1 MLLAEKEADI
11 VKSIWDELNLSLNVS
26 GHPFHIFSISTVEKN
41 KPDSRNVV
49 LRSLDNKNNS
59 ITFHTDKRSSKIKQ
73 FFNNKN
79 VCALFYDQP
88 NKIQIRMHG
97 EISLVKNQD
106 EIKNKWSKLQYMS
119 KLCYINKFSPGD
131 LLRDPK
137 EYFSENPPPDVVDTG
152 IENFA
157 IVNVNI
163 NSIDW
168 LNLHHQGHERLI
180 IDFKNNE
187 SKWVSP

>member
-11 VKSIWDELNLSLNVS
+11 LKDFVLRSDLSLTVS

-73 FFNNKN
+73 FSNNKN

-106 EIKNKWSKLQYMS
+106 EINNKWSKLQYMS

-131 LLRDPK
+131 LLSDPK
-137 EYFSENPPPDVVDTG
+137 EYFSEGLHPGTG

-168 LNLHHQGHERLI
+168 LNLHHKFFL
-180 IDFKNNE
+180 D
-187 SKWVSP
+187 

>member
-1 MLLAEKEADI
+1 MLLAGKEADI
-11 VKSIWDELNLSLNVS
+11 LKSIWDELNLSLTVS
-26 GHPFHIFSISTVEKN
+26 GHPFHIFSVSTVEKN

-49 LRSLDNKNNS
+49 LRSLDKKNNS

-73 FFNNKN
+73 FSVNKN

-88 NKIQIRMHG
+88 NKIQIRIHG
-97 EISLVKNQD
+97 EISLVTNKD
-106 EIKNKWSKLQYMS
+106 EINNKWSKLQYMS

-131 LLRDPK
+131 LLNDPK
-137 EYFSENPPPDVVDTG
+137 EYFSENPQPDVVDTG